1 MKANKRTGFKKK
13 LYVLLIVAA
22 AILVAA
28 IVFFALLFHKP
39 SYYKPLDYSNSRE
52 ISVYLTNQLLPD
64 FYNGVQL
71 QEPFELVITQIGIN
85 DIVARFKWPREFGG
99 VRFSLPMVFFAKDT
113 IVLMGTVFMEGG
125 EFVGTIT
132 AQPQLDA
139 EGLLNF
145 NVVSVKIGAVDI
157 TPLAGVVAKRICRQ
171 RYEDS
176 NLDEKSLWNKMVI
189 SLLNGQ
195 PFEPVFEIEDKK
207 VRVER
212 VTIEQN
218 KLTVCWVPVFD

>member
-1 MKANKRTGFKKK
+1 MEVYKKAKFKKK
-13 LYVLLIVAA
+13 LYLLLIVLAA
-22 AILVAA
+22 ASAVV
-28 IVFFALLFHKP
+28 IVIFALLFHKP

-71 QEPFELVITQIGIN
+71 QEPFELVVTQIGIN
-85 DIVARFKWPREFGG
+85 DIVARLKWPQKLDGIA
-99 VRFSLPMVFFAKDT
+99 FSAPMVFFAQDT
-113 IVLMGTVFMEGG
+113 VVLMGTVFMEGA

-139 EGLLNF
+139 EGLLNL

-176 NLDEKSLWNKMVI
+176 NLDKKNLWNKMII

-195 PFEPVFEIEDKK
+195 PFEPVFEIGDKK
-207 VRVER
+207 VRAEKIA
-212 VTIEQN
+212 IEQK
-218 KLTVCWVPVFD
+218 KLTIRLVPVFD

>member
-85 DIVARFKWPREFGG
+85 DIVARFRWPREFSG
-99 VRFSLPMVFFAKDT
+99 VSFSSPMVFFAQDT
-113 IVLMGTVFMEGG
+113 IVLMGTVFMEGA
-125 EFVGTIT
+125 EFVGTVT

-157 TPLAGVVAKRICRQ
+157 TPFAGVVAKRICRQ

-176 NLDEKSLWNKMVI
+176 NLDKKSLWNKMII

-195 PFEPVFEIEDKK
+195 PFEPVFKIEDKK
-207 VRVER
+207 VQVEKI
-212 VTIEQN
+212 TIEQK
-218 KLTVCWVPVFD
+218 KLTIRFVPVFD